1 MINYNFLQKIYHEV
15 FFKNHFLQKSIFEL
29 DKLFFLKNYNFVNNE
44 HVFITSL
51 PRSGTTYLL
60 NLVFSTNKF
69 ASLNYSNIPLI
80 LSPNIS
86 KLLKFDKSTK
96 IERYHKD
103 NIFIDSDSPEAIDEF
118 FFKIFNQ
125 KKIKEF
131 RDFINLILISQKKNR
146 YLSKNN
152 LNYKR
157 ADFLMD
163 TFPKSLF
170 LIPVRN
176 PLDQSISLLNQHKN
190 FNILQKKNLFLKK
203 YMDYLGHNEFGEL
216 HKHWNEPQKFFNPM
230 NLNYWIEQ
238 WIFFYTN
245 ILTKYTSRKNFHF
258 IFYEDLLNNETIKK
272 LNRFLKIDL
281 LSFSNLNL
289 KFYNNTDFEYDDKI
303 YKEAM
308 EIYTKLKFI
317 TNK

>member
-60 NLVFSTNKF
+60 NIIFSTDKF

-86 KLLKFDKSTK
+86 KLFKFDKSPK

-103 NIFIDSDSPEAIDEF
+103 NILIDSDSPEAIDEF

-157 ADFLMD
+157 VDFLMD

-238 WIFFYTN
+238 WNFFYTN
-245 ILTKYTSRKNFHF
+245 ILTKYSSRKNFHF

-289 KFYNNTDFEYDDKI
+289 KFYNNTDFEYDGKI
-303 YKEAM
+303 YKEAI
-308 EIYTKLKFI
+308 EIYTKIKFI